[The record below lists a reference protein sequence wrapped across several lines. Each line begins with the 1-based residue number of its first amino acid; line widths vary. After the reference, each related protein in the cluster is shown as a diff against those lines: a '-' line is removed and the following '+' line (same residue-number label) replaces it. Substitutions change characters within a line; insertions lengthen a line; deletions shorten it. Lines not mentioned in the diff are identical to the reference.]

1 MNEKRALEE
10 LSHKVWEERR
20 IVTYLLFKLTVAK
33 LLLASDERRFVADA
47 LTEVDKTVEL
57 LRSWEAQR
65 DESLRDLAGI
75 WRLDPSELSLYE
87 LARRSPPPF
96 DYTFSE
102 HLKAF
107 QQLAE
112 EIDEVTEHNRSLAG
126 SNYAEVA
133 HTIEMMTGPPPSA
146 TTTTY
151 DAYGQLGGSE
161 LVGRRLREAL

>member
-10 LSHKVWEERR
+10 LSQKVWEERR

-47 LTEVDKTVEL
+47 LSEVDKTVEL
-57 LRSWEAQR
+57 LRSWESTR
-65 DESLRDLAGI
+65 DEALRDLAAV
-75 WRLDPSELSLYE
+75 WRVDPAQLSLPE

-102 HLKAF
+102 HLRAF
-107 QQLAE
+107 QQLAF
-112 EIDEVTEHNRSLAG
+112 EIDEVLEHNRALAG
-126 SNYAEVA
+126 TSYDEV
-133 HTIEMMTGPPPSA
+133 TRSIEMMTGPA
-146 TTTTY
+146 TTGTTTY

>member
-47 LTEVDKTVEL
+47 LAEVDKTVEM
-57 LRSWEAQR
+57 LRSWEDRR
-65 DESLRDLAGI
+65 DEALRDLADV
-75 WRLDPSELSLYE
+75 WRVDPATLSLPE

-102 HLKAF
+102 HLQAF

-112 EIDEVTEHNRSLAG
+112 EIDEVTEQNRTLAG
-126 SNYAEVA
+126 TSYAEVTQ
-133 HTIEMMTGPPPSA
+133 TIEMMTGPPPET

-151 DAYGQLGGSE
+151 DAYGQLGASE

>member
-10 LSHKVWEERR
+10 LSQKVWEERR

-47 LTEVDKTVEL
+47 LAEVDKTVEL
-57 LRSWEAQR
+57 LRSWESSR
-65 DESLRDLAGI
+65 DQALRDLAAI
-75 WRLDPSELSLYE
+75 WRVDPGQLSLPE

-102 HLKAF
+102 HLQAF
-107 QQLAE
+107 QQLAA
-112 EIDEVTEHNRSLAG
+112 EIDEVTAQNRSLAG
-126 SNYAEVA
+126 TSYDEV
-133 HTIEMMTGPPPSA
+133 TRSIEMMTGPPVT

-151 DAYGQLGGSE
+151 DAYGHLGGSE